1 MKRNFL
7 LITIMVLLALLFT
20 ACGGEQAAVEDAA
33 QVEEP
38 AAEEVVEEPTAE
50 EAAEEPAAEEAVEAP
65 TAEEA
70 VEEPAEEAESEPVT
84 LRALIRPDEGANVA
98 TYVDK
103 FREETGI
110 DVQVDFVGWAEI
122 HDKTITTLASGG
134 GGYDIVFIPS
144 ANVVEFASGGWFE
157 PINDMITDEN
167 RDEWLEAVVDLYTY
181 EGDLIAM
188 PWYAGGAHMAYNV
201 EMLETAGVDPNTIET
216 WDDFMAACEQ
226 IVEAEA
232 APFCF
237 APSAKYPGNFYYNWG
252 TQVASIGG
260 QFFDED
266 GNPIFQDGEEALAA
280 LQMIDEGVE
289 SELFDPAGIALDD
302 YETLIA
308 FGSGQTA
315 FLLDSTWSVTQA
327 NRNQEL
333 SGVTGNANIMLIPG
347 DEEQRSGGYLYAGG
361 LGLLNTSEHKE
372 EAKQFLEFLTSA
384 EAQKH
389 HAIEGANLPTRTA
402 LYDDPEIAAAWP
414 GFEIL
419 AEQLTYGMFPPQ
431 FSWFEEWRRSSATA
445 VQDVMGDRSTP
456 EEAIEFLVTE
466 TERLQAESQ

>member
-7 LITIMVLLALLFT
+7 PIALLILLAVLFT
-20 ACGGEQAAVEDAA
+20 ACQGEEAAVEETETD
-33 QVEEP
+33 EP
-38 AAEEVVEEPTAE
+38 VAEEVAEEEEPVAE
-50 EAAEEPAAEEAVEAP
+50 EATEEVDEV
-65 TAEEA
+65 
-70 VEEPAEEAESEPVT
+70 AEEAEAEAVT

-98 TYVDK
+98 TYVEN

-144 ANVVEFASGGWFE
+144 ANVVEFASGDWFE

-167 RDEWLEAVVDLYTY
+167 RDEWLEAVVEMYTY
-181 EGDLIAM
+181 EGNLIAM

-201 EMLETAGVDPNTIET
+201 DMLETAGIDVNTIET
-216 WDDFMAACEQ
+216 WDDFMTACEQ

-252 TQVASIGG
+252 SMVASMGS
-260 QFFDED
+260 QFFDEE
-266 GNPIFQDGEEALAA
+266 GSPIFQDGEEALDAMQ
-280 LQMIDEGVE
+280 LINDGVDN
-289 SELFDPAGIALDD
+289 ELFDPAGIALDD

-327 NRNQEL
+327 NQNEEL
-333 SGVTGNANIMLIPG
+333 SGVTGNADIMLIPG
-347 DEEQRSGGYLYAGG
+347 DGEQRSGGYLYAGG
-361 LGLLNTSEHKE
+361 LGLLKSSEHKE
-372 EAKQFLEFLTSA
+372 EAKQFLQFLTSA

-402 LYDDPEIAAAWP
+402 LYSDPEIAEAWP
-414 GFEIL
+414 GFEVL

-431 FSWFEEWRRSSATA
+431 FPWFEEWRRSSATA

-456 EEAIEFLVTE
+456 EEAIDFLVTE
-466 TERLQAESQ
+466 TERLQAETE